1 MRVYLER
8 RTVEPSAARQVL
20 VRLREN
26 RLLDD
31 ARYALEFAR
40 HRARTR
46 RQGRFRIARELRA
59 RGVADQH
66 IEAALAEACAE
77 TDEKLLVR
85 TAIERRLRSLRGPLD
100 ERKAASLYRSLLR
113 GGFDAEL
120 IRRELRPALRGATAA
135 ADFSPLDSTEGSS

>member
-8 RTVEPSAARQVL
+8 KATDPSTARPVL
-20 VRLREN
+20 ARLREN

-40 HRARTR
+40 HRVRAR

-59 RGVADQH
+59 RGVADRY
-66 IEAALAEACAE
+66 IEAAVAEACAE
-77 TDEKLLVR
+77 SDEKLLVR
-85 TAIERRLRSLRGPLD
+85 SAIERRLRALRGPLD

-113 GGFDAEL
+113 GGFDAGL
-120 IRRELRPALRGATAA
+120 VRRELRPALRGSATV
-135 ADFSPLDSTEGSS
+135 DCPTVDSTEEPS